1 MRVKKIL
8 TALRGGRL
16 RRDLRRTMFTLVAF
30 LVIAVPSSAVIEGM
44 SASSIGDAVGEGL
57 MPWEDD
63 ESFFGD
69 EELLFGDDG
78 GDIFDADGGELDFL
92 DWDIY
97 EPFPDDVEAA
107 GFAPEED
114 FFYEEEIADNLTADG
129 IPFVAVQAYQRAE
142 ATSAVADPGCGVP
155 WTLLAAIGRVESD
168 HGRFGGSRLLSNGD
182 GTRPI
187 RGVPLDG
194 GPGIARILDTDGG
207 ALDGD
212 TTYDRAVGPMQF
224 IPSTWRGVAVD
235 GNRDSRRDPNNIF
248 DATLGAAGY
257 LCSGPGVLRDPA
269 QQAAAVRRYNHT
281 DEYVRVVMSVAAQYA
296 DHSVGQPRVPQPDT
310 APQPSPQ
317 PSPPPAT
324 RPAPQPAPPTTQP
337 APRPAPPTTQ
347 APAPPTT
354 QAPPTTAP
362 APPTT
367 QAPAPAPEDPAP
379 PEVEAPE
386 APESPRT
393 PDEPTPPGG
402 PDVPEDTGIPTDPTQ
417 DDAPVGEELPP
428 AAVGWSG
435 TMLEFVDETLAERTE
450 CADAAEGEA
459 PAPESAPCPAP
470 GAPAEG
476 GEDGAVAPALDV
488 EGGTGREH
496 EAPLPA

>member
-8 TALRGGRL
+8 TALTGARL
-16 RRDLRRTMFTLVAF
+16 RRDLRRAMFTLVAF
-30 LVIAVPSSAVIEGM
+30 LVIAVPSSAVISGM
-44 SASSIGDAVGEGL
+44 SASSIGDAAGQGL
-57 MPWEDD
+57 MPWDDD

-69 EELLFGDDG
+69 DELLFGDDG
-78 GDIFDADGGELDFL
+78 GDIFDPDGGEVDFV

-97 EPFPDDVEAA
+97 EPFPDDVEDA

-114 FFYEEEIADNLTADG
+114 FFYEEEMSDNLTADG
-129 IPFVAVQAYQRAE
+129 IPFVAVQAYQKAE
-142 ATSAVADPGCGVP
+142 STSAVADPGCGVP

-182 GTRPI
+182 GTKAI
-187 RGVPLDG
+187 RGIPLDG
-194 GPGIARILDTDGG
+194 RPGIARILDTDDG

-235 GNRDSRRDPNNIF
+235 GNRDTRRDPNNIF

-257 LCSGPGVLRDPA
+257 LCSGPGNLRDPA

-296 DHSVGQPRVPQPDT
+296 DQSAGQPRIPQPDS
-310 APQPSPQ
+310 APQPA
-317 PSPPPAT
+317 PP
-324 RPAPQPAPPTTQP
+324 RPAPQPAPPTTRP

-354 QAPPTTAP
+354 QAPPPTTTP

-367 QAPAPAPEDPAP
+367 EAPVPDPAPPAP
-379 PEVEAPE
+379 PEVEDPE
-386 APESPRT
+386 APET
-393 PDEPTPPGG
+393 PGEPTPPGA

-417 DDAPVGEELPP
+417 DDTSVGEELPP

-435 TMLEFVDETLAERTE
+435 TMLEFVNETVAERTE
-450 CADAAEGEA
+450 CVPQDGGEA
-459 PAPESAPCPAP
+459 PAPGAGTECPAP
-470 GAPAEG
+470 EAPAAG
-476 GEDGAVAPALDV
+476 DGEGAVAPALEG
-488 EGGTGREH
+488 EGGTGRDDEV
-496 EAPLPA
+496 PLPA

>member
-1 MRVKKIL
+1 MRVTKIL

-16 RRDLRRTMFTLVAF
+16 RRDLRRALFTLVAF
-30 LVIAVPSSAVIEGM
+30 LVIAVPSSAVIDGM
-44 SASSIGDAVGEGL
+44 SASSIGDAAAQGL
-57 MPWEDD
+57 VPWDDD

-78 GDIFDADGGELDFL
+78 GDIFDPDGGELDFL

-97 EPFPDDVEAA
+97 EPFPDDVEDA

-114 FFYEEEIADNLTADG
+114 FFYEQEISDNLTADG
-129 IPFVAVQAYQRAE
+129 IPFVAVQAYQKAE
-142 ATSAVADPGCGVP
+142 STSAAADPGCGVP

-182 GTRPI
+182 GTKPI
-187 RGVPLDG
+187 RGIPLNG
-194 GPGIARILDTDGG
+194 RRGIARILDTDGG

-235 GNRDSRRDPNNIF
+235 GNGDSRRDPNNIF
-248 DATLGAAGY
+248 DAGLGAAGY
-257 LCSGPGVLRDPA
+257 LCSGPGNLRDPA

-296 DHSVGQPRVPQPDT
+296 DQSVGQPRVPQPG
-310 APQPSPQ
+310 
-317 PSPPPAT
+317 
-324 RPAPQPAPPTTQP
+324 PAPQPAPPTTRP
-337 APRPAPPTTQ
+337 APRPAPPTTALAPRPTPPTTE

-354 QAPPTTAP
+354 QAPPPTTTP

-367 QAPAPAPEDPAP
+367 EAPVPGPEVPAPPAP
-379 PEVEAPE
+379 PEPEAPE
-386 APESPRT
+386 AP
-393 PDEPTPPGG
+393 DEQPPPGAPEV
-402 PDVPEDTGIPTDPTQ
+402 PDDTGIPTDPTQ
-417 DDAPVGEELPP
+417 DDVPVGDELPP

-435 TMLEFVDETLAERTE
+435 TMLDFVTETLAERTE
-450 CADAAEGEA
+450 CAPEDGGEA
-459 PAPESAPCPAP
+459 PAAPEAGAPCPAP
-470 GAPAEG
+470 DGRAEG
-476 GEDGAVAPALDV
+476 GDEAQGTVATALDV
-488 EGGTGREH
+488 KGGTGREDVV
-496 EAPLPA
+496 PLPA

>member
-8 TALRGGRL
+8 TAPRGGRL
-16 RRDLRRTMFTLVAF
+16 RRDLRRAMFTLVAF
-30 LVIAVPSSAVIEGM
+30 LVIAVPSSAVIDGM

-57 MPWEDD
+57 TPWEDD

-114 FFYEEEIADNLTADG
+114 FFYEEEISDNLTADG
-129 IPFVAVQAYQRAE
+129 IPFVAVQAYQKAE

-182 GTRPI
+182 GTEPI
-187 RGVPLDG
+187 RGIPLDG
-194 GPGIARILDTDGG
+194 RRGIARILDTDGG

-257 LCSGPGVLRDPA
+257 LCSGPGDLRDPA

-296 DHSVGQPRVPQPDT
+296 DQSVGQPRVPQPDP

-317 PSPPPAT
+317 PSPPTA
-324 RPAPQPAPPTTQP
+324 RPAPQPAPPTTRP

-347 APAPPTT
+347 APPTT
-354 QAPPTTAP
+354 VP

-367 QAPAPAPEDPAP
+367 QAPGPAPEDPAP
-379 PEVEAPE
+379 PAPPDVEAPE
-386 APESPRT
+386 VPESPET
-393 PDEPTPPGG
+393 PEDPAPPGDL
-402 PDVPEDTGIPTDPTQ
+402 DVPEDTGIPTDPTQ
-417 DDAPVGEELPP
+417 DDAPAGDELPP

-435 TMLEFVDETLAERTE
+435 TMLEFVSETLAERTD
-450 CADAAEGEA
+450 CAAPAEGEA
-459 PAPESAPCPAP
+459 PAPDSAPCPAP
-470 GAPAEG
+470 EAPAEG

-488 EGGTGREH
+488 EGGTGREDD
-496 EAPLPA
+496 EALPA